1 MKMAILVV
9 IAPFGPLQVSGHKPL
24 EPGSVQLAFWHSTIP
39 ISEIEITYK
48 VIWNFVWK
56 NIAILTTIPIVRYLF
71 RTWAYLYHK

>member
-1 MKMAILVV
+1 MAILVV

-48 VIWNFVWK
+48 VIWNFV
-56 NIAILTTIPIVRYLF
+56 
-71 RTWAYLYHK
+71 